1 MDFLENSRSDFIR
14 NCFFRHHRHVCM
26 QCIYATSQ
34 TEQAKSGKGED
45 LGMPSM
51 LWFNTSV
58 AFGFL
63 YLFIVTI
70 DSKEYDCC
78 LNNMCSFLKGMLIFF
93 LFIATDFRV
102 RTLISNGRSDVLK
115 VIGFVGKQNYC
126 SPQWIYWKRK

>member
-78 LNNMCSFLKGMLIFF
+78 LNNMFF
-93 LFIATDFRV
+93 KRNVDLLSVYCYWFQGKDPDF
-102 RTLISNGRSDVLK
+102 K
-115 VIGFVGKQNYC
+115 
-126 SPQWIYWKRK
+126 W